1 MSAKSVCTACYIK
14 WLIHHHIEQIL
25 SEKIQSLLE
34 PSVVGMKLNISSVM
48 SVKTNSPSKIK
59 SLLSN
64 KCIETINEE
73 VGRGKYKFNLNK
85 FN

>member
-1 MSAKSVCTACYIK
+1 
-14 WLIHHHIEQIL
+14 
-25 SEKIQSLLE
+25 
-34 PSVVGMKLNISSVM
+34 MKLNISSVM

-59 SLLSN
+59 SLLSK